1 MEWAYR
7 VLQNVIQSDLNP
19 FKHAIAMFHEEDSPA
34 LMLRVFLIFL
44 VLEWIFAPLGLIF
57 LIGYQVRV
65 AGARMAGAKLPA
77 IGLGTVENLS
87 DILADIGRGTAAAF
101 YVMFYVIFPVLLI
114 VYAIVSQVPAYQQVL
129 QAGVDSL
136 LIVDGEAFSVDDVI
150 ALLGSLLVAIVP
162 IMPLSLPAFL
172 IGFAVFLPLF
182 FATMAHMARTGT
194 PGIALHLPRF
204 FKLQN
209 MRGYFQLV
217 ILEFIAFGVVFAL
230 SRVLSQLFGEGTLP
244 TKIADFLAVL
254 AFAELLI
261 DWAKWT
267 QIDQLQ
273 YSSANNAALNAK
285 KKQTFMILGGIYL
298 LGIVYTVIVN
308 ASAILPSLFFFWLVC
323 PAALI
328 LAGRALWQIWSTEF
342 RRSRPTESAGG
353 GAAAELASDE
363 RTALLWSVG
372 VVPVVII
379 LLIVIQIV
387 TSPATLATACLVF
400 GPLLLFG
407 LLIWL
412 SRSTKTR

>member
-1 MEWAYR
+1 
-7 VLQNVIQSDLNP
+7 
-19 FKHAIAMFHEEDSPA
+19 
-34 LMLRVFLIFL
+34 
-44 VLEWIFAPLGLIF
+44 
-57 LIGYQVRV
+57 
-65 AGARMAGAKLPA
+65 
-77 IGLGTVENLS
+77 
-87 DILADIGRGTAAAF
+87 
-101 YVMFYVIFPVLLI
+101 
-114 VYAIVSQVPAYQQVL
+114 
-129 QAGVDSL
+129 
-136 LIVDGEAFSVDDVI
+136 
-150 ALLGSLLVAIVP
+150 
-162 IMPLSLPAFL
+162 
-172 IGFAVFLPLF
+172 
-182 FATMAHMARTGT
+182 
-194 PGIALHLPRF
+194 
-204 FKLQN
+204 
-209 MRGYFQLV
+209 QLV

-244 TKIADFLAVL
+244 TNIADFLAVL

-267 QIDQLQ
+267 QMDQLQ
-273 YSSANNAALNAK
+273 YSSANTAALNAK